1 MDSLDHSALSR
12 RDVLRGAALAGV
24 AALGV
29 ACRGEPENPGGPTW
43 LAAGFD
49 RPALITLGG
58 AYLATHPDER
68 TVMALD
74 AAVQDARGG
83 RWPWST
89 QIDLPTV
96 VAREFETGDTVLVDG
111 WMLSRTEARLCARM
125 ALSAVPV
132 ALPTDSARG

>member
-1 MDSLDHSALSR
+1 MRVPALSR
-12 RDVLRGAALAGV
+12 RELLAGAAVLATSAVGI
-24 AALGV
+24 
-29 ACRGEPENPGGPTW
+29 ACRADPEHPGAPTW

-83 RWPWST
+83 RWPWSVSR
-89 QIDLPTV
+89 DLP
-96 VAREFETGDTVLVDG
+96 AILAHEFETGDTVLVDG
-111 WMLSRTEARLCARM
+111 WLLSRTEARLCARM
-125 ALSAVPV
+125 ALSPVPV
-132 ALPTDSARG
+132 TLPTDTARG